1 MKGAGGI
8 PTAPRFLH
16 DLTVLPQNP
25 IHTWVPVDRGVCVC
39 ADRRTASRGQ
49 VWRWSKLGPW
59 ELWGSVRI
67 PIYLYELDL
76 RQIK

>member
-39 ADRRTASRGQ
+39 RQKDCLEGAGVEMEQTRS
-49 VWRWSKLGPW
+49 LGA
-59 ELWGSVRI
+59 LGISQDSHI
-67 PIYLYELDL
+67 PL
-76 RQIK
+76 